1 MKKLLVSLAAAVA
14 ITGSAISGSAMAQTV
29 IQVSTW
35 GGPNHGVNTIVWPTW
50 KKWIEEATDGRVTL
64 NVNHDMGPPPAQME
78 IVADG
83 IADATWIFHGHMAG
97 RFQLTQLPEFPT
109 FEEFTSEA
117 AAAAYWRTHQEYLAE
132 ANEHRGVVV
141 VGVGMHGP
149 GQAFSSNEI
158 TSLDD
163 LSGQRMRVGGGVM
176 NSVAEKLGIVG
187 VALPPT
193 GVYEAASQGVVE
205 GAMLTIEALR
215 SFRLAEVTPNV
226 LTVPGGF
233 YRGSFAIVMN
243 PDTWNSIDEADRNA
257 IMEVSGERLSR
268 LFGYMM
274 DAHDERAVGFSEDY
288 DVVFNQVSDADLER
302 LRELTVDL
310 PDEWVRTAASNRGV
324 DGEAAL
330 AHFREQL
337 ARASEEPSIAP
348 ETVEVRP

>member
-1 MKKLLVSLAAAVA
+1 MRNLLFGLIAALAF
-14 ITGSAISGSAMAQTV
+14 SGTAMGQTV

-50 KKWIEEATDGRVTL
+50 KQWIEEATEGRVTL
-64 NVNHDMGPPPAQME
+64 RVNHDMGPPPAQME
-78 IVADG
+78 LIADGVAD
-83 IADATWIFHGHMAG
+83 ASWIFHGHMAG
-97 RFQLTQLPEFPT
+97 RFRLTQLPEFPT
-109 FEEFTSEA
+109 FEEFSSEA
-117 AAAAYWRTHQEYLAE
+117 AAAAYWHTHQEYLAP

-149 GQAFSSNEI
+149 GQLFASSEI
-158 TSLDD
+158 ASLDD
-163 LSGQRMRVGGGVM
+163 VRGKRMRIGGGVM
-176 NSVAEKLGIVG
+176 NQVADKLGVAG

-233 YRGSFAIVMN
+233 YRGSFAIVVN
-243 PDTWNSIDEADRNA
+243 PDTWNSISEEDREA
-257 IMEVSGERLSR
+257 IMAVSGERLSR

-274 DAHDERAVGFSEDY
+274 DVHDERGMTFGEEQGVT
-288 DVVFNQVSDADLER
+288 FNSLSDQ
-302 LRELTVDL
+302 ELQQLKEMTADL
-310 PDEWVRTAASNRGV
+310 PDEWVRTAANDRGV

-330 AHFREQL
+330 EHFRQQL
-337 ARASEEPSIAP
+337 AREAEAPSIGP
-348 ETVEVRP
+348 DTVEVRP

>member
-1 MKKLLVSLAAAVA
+1 MKKVLIGLFAALAF
-14 ITGSAISGSAMAQTV
+14 SGTAMAQTV

-50 KKWIEEATDGRVTL
+50 KQWIEEATEGRVTL
-64 NVNHDMGPPPAQME
+64 RVNHDMGPPPAQME
-78 IVADG
+78 LIADGVAD
-83 IADATWIFHGHMAG
+83 ASWIFHGHMAG

-149 GQAFSSNEI
+149 GQLFSSREI
-158 TSLDD
+158 DSLGDVR
-163 LSGQRMRVGGGVM
+163 GQRMRIGGGVM
-176 NSVAEKLGIVG
+176 NQVAEKLGIAG

-205 GAMLTIEALR
+205 GAMLTLEALR

-233 YRGSFAIVMN
+233 YRGSFAIVVN
-243 PDTWNSIDEADRNA
+243 PDTWSAISEDDRNA

-274 DAHDERAVGFSEDY
+274 DVHDERGVAFGEEQG
-288 DVVFNQVSDADLER
+288 VVFNTVSDDELAR
-302 LRELTVDL
+302 LRELTRDL
-310 PDEWVRTAASNRGV
+310 PEEWVNTAASGRGV

-330 AHFREQL
+330 RHFRDQLEQ
-337 ARASEEPSIAP
+337 AAAEPSIGP
-348 ETVEVRP
+348 DTVEVRP